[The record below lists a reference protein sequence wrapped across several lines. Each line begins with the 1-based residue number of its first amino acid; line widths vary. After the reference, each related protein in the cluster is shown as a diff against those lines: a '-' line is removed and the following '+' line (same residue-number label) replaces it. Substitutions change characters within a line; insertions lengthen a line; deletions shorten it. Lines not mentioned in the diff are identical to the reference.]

1 MNIEYKNKNLIDI
14 NKYTNKY
21 LDKKPI
27 PANTPSNKHSLSSI
41 FFLL

>member
-14 NKYTNKY
+14 NKYINRY

-27 PANTPSNKHSLSSI
+27 PANIPNNKHSLSSI